1 MKIFSIRS
9 VPTAEW
15 SSEKPLNFSP
25 KPLTVIILCFG
36 LILFG
41 LGESL
46 IITASAGMSPWTVLA
61 EGLSITTG
69 LSIGALTFI
78 ISLGVLLLWIPLKQ
92 QAGVGTILNVII
104 IAAVIEWSLPYLPHP
119 ETYAITNNPSHCG
132 NFVSWYCKWDLLNCK
147 SWPRSQR
154 RTNDWL
160 PKSNQSSNCLGK
172 SFIRNNSYFHGLRS
186 WRNNWTCNN
195 NLCIGNWSSGLIGS
209 LLYCL
214 NISSLLPY
222 TPQHQ
227 DEHMDFLLLRMGLTI
242 LFGMR

>member
-9 VPTAEW
+9 VPTTEW

-25 KPLTVIILCFG
+25 KPLTVIILCLG

-61 EGLSITTG
+61 EGLSMTTG

-78 ISLGVLLLWIPLKQ
+78 ISLGVLLLWVPLKQ

-119 ETYAITNNPSHCG
+119 ETYAIQIIQAIIGTLVVGIASGIYLIANLGPGPRDGLMTGFQKITNLPIAWVRVLLEITVISIG
-132 NFVSWYCKWDLLNCK
+132 YALGGTIGLATIIFAFGIGPAVS
-147 SWPRSQR
+147 
-154 RTNDWL
+154 
-160 PKSNQSSNCLGK
+160 LGL
-172 SFIRNNSYFHGLRS
+172 Y
-186 WRNNWTCNN
+186 
-195 NLCIGNWSSGLIGS
+195 LIAS
-209 LLYCL
+209 
-214 NISSLLPY
+214 ISK
-222 TPQHQ
+222 
-227 DEHMDFLLLRMGLTI
+227 E
-242 LFGMR
+242 